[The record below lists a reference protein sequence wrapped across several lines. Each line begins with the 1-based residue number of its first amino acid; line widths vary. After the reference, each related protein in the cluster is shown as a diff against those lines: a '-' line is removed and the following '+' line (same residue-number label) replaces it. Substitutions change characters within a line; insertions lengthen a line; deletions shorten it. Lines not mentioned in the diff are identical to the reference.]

1 MSSNKSGN
9 ARNSLPS
16 NVNQEPG
23 TSLPV
28 AIQNIKTEPGLPAT
42 TRLTSFRLPRDLTLG
57 GNIKTEKPKK
67 VYIPNLNAQRIKK
80 KENVTVNP
88 VKSSE
93 KDHNRGRSIDRG
105 RDRGHGRGSSNLIQS
120 SGIWST
126 GIVNTPVKR
135 SSSSSSRDS
144 DRSPQVCLEKPKL
157 DLNRSVDKAEEE
169 EKVKLLLRDDFID
182 DGDSLNIKNAPVLL
196 PLIKEAKLYKESKVQ
211 VEEEQDEIED
221 RKPIILE
228 NGEVLSP
235 KKEPKIKTV
244 KSGET
249 KDEFLDNIPNIV
261 ENKANSYILMQFPD
275 CLPGLVNGAENT
287 RPGRSNISNYEK
299 ENENKPQTAF
309 CTLNSLKPGILG
321 KLQILKSGKTRLL
334 LGENN
339 LVVDVGS
346 HLTFRQDLIAAK
358 LDTENLVG
366 DLINLGPV
374 SSMLLCTPD
383 WESMLAKL

>member
-1 MSSNKSGN
+1 MSSNKSGST
-9 ARNSLPS
+9 RNSIPS
-16 NVNQEPG
+16 NVQIKVEPG

-28 AIQNIKTEPGLPAT
+28 AIQNIKTEPGLSAT

-80 KENVTVNP
+80 KEDVTQNDS
-88 VKSSE
+88 VKSSD
-93 KDHNRGRSIDRG
+93 KDQKRGRSIIDRG
-105 RDRGHGRGSSNLIQS
+105 RDRGHGKKSSNLIQS

-126 GIVNTPVKR
+126 GIMTSPGKR
-135 SSSSSSRDS
+135 HSSSSRDS
-144 DRSPQVCLEKPKL
+144 DRSSQASLEKPKL

-182 DGDSLNIKNAPVLL
+182 DGDSLNIENAPILL
-196 PLIKEAKLYKESKVQ
+196 PLIK
-211 VEEEQDEIED
+211 
-221 RKPIILE
+221 
-228 NGEVLSP
+228 EVLSP
-235 KKEPKIKTV
+235 KKELKTPKSST
-244 KSGET
+244 ET

-261 ENKANSYILMQFPD
+261 ENKTNSYILMQFPD
-275 CLPGLVNGAENT
+275 CLPGLVNGVENT
-287 RPGRSNISNYEK
+287 RPGRSNMSNYEK
-299 ENENKPQTAF
+299 ESKPQTAF

-366 DLINLGPV
+366 ELINLGPV

-383 WESMLAKL
+383 WESMLAK